1 MKNLPSFQEYIKYD
15 SLLESATHQ
24 QIRDLIELI
33 PSASNQ
39 TVNEGKALDIIKN
52 NLSKF
57 FLGKYSK
64 LSVIDQAR
72 DVLVQLEID
81 LIEKRNQFED
91 SVEQIESQIDEIRG
105 TGDKQKMESLIKDRS
120 NKIKEFENYEKTSNL
135 KIKKAKDIVRGV
147 IGGNPRRRK
156 YYEAGRSEDEI
167 SIAELQ
173 YNNAKKRSDE
183 SELKKYEEK
192 LQKAKKDAELKSE
205 ELKAEMQSKEDKKKE
220 AESETQEKIKLLR
233 MDPATER
240 KKISSRKGK
249 DILSRI
255 EELETSIVKLR
266 IRLERKLNMI
276 EKRAESGKPLPESF
290 VENKKLE
297 LLSLSAT
304 IDAQRNLLAIFRKLG
319 KTEREITKK
328 LVSSEIMNKVLD
340 QVNRGIDD
348 GQNVNTGLKKVIS
361 SIFTGPEGKLDP
373 KKIKSAKEKL
383 DK

>member
-1 MKNLPSFQEYIKYD
+1 MKNLPSFKEYSEND
-15 SLLESATHQ
+15 SLLESASIQ
-24 QIRDLIELI
+24 QINDLMELCPDCI
-33 PSASNQ
+33 KE

-57 FLGKYSK
+57 FLGKFSK

-72 DVLVQLEID
+72 EVLVQLEID
-81 LIEKRNQFED
+81 LIEKKNQFED
-91 SVEQIESQIDEIRG
+91 SIEQIESQIDEIRS
-105 TGDKQKMESLIKDRS
+105 TGDKPRMTSLIKDRE
-120 NKIKEFENYEKTSNL
+120 NKIKEFENYEKTASL
-135 KIKKAKDIVRGV
+135 KIKKAKDIVRDV
-147 IGGNPRRRK
+147 IDGNSRRRK

-167 SIAELQ
+167 TIAELQ
-173 YNNAKKRSDE
+173 YNMAKKRSDE
-183 SELKKYEEK
+183 SELKKYEDQ
-192 LQKAKKDAELKSE
+192 LQKAKKDAEQKAE
-205 ELKAEMQSKEDKKKE
+205 ELKAEMQSKDKKKKE
-220 AESETQEKIKLLR
+220 AEGETQEKIKLLR
-233 MDPATER
+233 MDPAVER

-266 IRLERKLNMI
+266 TRLERKLNMI
-276 EKRAESGKPLPESF
+276 EKRAQSGKPLPKSF
-290 VENKKLE
+290 IENKKLE

-319 KTEREITKK
+319 KTEKEITKK
-328 LVSSEIMNKVLD
+328 LISSEIMNKVLD

-361 SIFTGPEGKLDP
+361 SIFIGPEGTIDP
-373 KKIKSAKEKL
+373 KKVKAAKEKL

>member
-1 MKNLPSFQEYIKYD
+1 MKNLPSFQEYSKYD

-33 PSASNQ
+33 PTASNQ

-135 KIKKAKDIVRGV
+135 KIKKAKDIVRDV
-147 IGGNPRRRK
+147 IDGNPRRRK

-192 LQKAKKDAELKSE
+192 LQKAKKDAELKAE

-266 IRLERKLNMI
+266 TRLERKLNMI

-290 VENKKLE
+290 IENKKLE

-328 LVSSEIMNKVLD
+328 LVSSVIMNKVLD